1 MMSKISTQGI
11 QLLFMLLLARY
22 ISPSDFG
29 TIGVLTIFITISNVL
44 IDSGMSSSLI
54 KEKDITTDDCS
65 SLFTFNI
72 SVSILLYCIIYLCS
86 PFIEHYF
93 HIETLA
99 RVCKF
104 IAIPIIINAISIVPK
119 TLLVK
124 KLKFNVIFWVQFISM
139 LLSCVITAF
148 FVVAYEWKLDALI
161 LYYNLSAIFPSIGYI
176 LWMKYIPQFK
186 INKQSIHK
194 LFGFGI
200 FNTLSN
206 IVDTIYENILSI
218 FIGKYL
224 NVAQVGYYS
233 QAKRLEEVPSR
244 SITDLICGTSFP
256 LLCTNNEDTEWY
268 IRKITQIQH
277 VLYSIMI
284 PIMMLI
290 MIYAKDI
297 IRLVLGDNWIQA
309 GPYLILL
316 AFAGIWVIIENTNR
330 TFIKSLGRADIM
342 FWTSIIKR
350 TLGIIIIIL
359 ALLLSPAYLLYAYII
374 ASIIAAL
381 INAYALSKLIPYSL
395 MQQLKLWSQSLVP
408 ACVFYIVNIILY
420 NSINSYFVLLPLT
433 GIAIILYIAILPIF
447 GVTDIR
453 LLLRELLLMVKS
465 TKKC

>member
-1 MMSKISTQGI
+1 MMSKISTQVI
-11 QLLFMLLLARY
+11 QLFFMLLLARY
-22 ISPSDFG
+22 ISPADFG
-29 TIGVLTIFITISNVL
+29 TIGVLSIFITISNVL
-44 IDSGMSSSLI
+44 IDSGMSASLI

-72 SVSILLYCIIYLCS
+72 SVSVLLYCIIYICS
-86 PFIEHYF
+86 PLIEHYF

-99 RVCKF
+99 RVCKL

-124 KLKFNVIFWVQFISM
+124 RLKFNIIFWVQFISM
-139 LLSCVITAF
+139 LLSCVITAV
-148 FVVAYEWKLDALI
+148 FVVVYEWKLDALI
-161 LYYNLSAIFPSIGYI
+161 LYYNLSAIFPSVGYV
-176 LWMKYIPQFK
+176 LWMKYIPRFK
-186 INKQSIHK
+186 IKKQSIQK
-194 LFGFGI
+194 LFGFGF
-200 FNTLSN
+200 FNTMSN

-233 QAKRLEEVPSR
+233 QAKRLEEVPSK

-256 LLCTNNEDTEWY
+256 LLCTNNEDKDWY
-268 IRKITQIQH
+268 IRKIIQIQH

-297 IRLVLGDNWIQA
+297 IRLVLGENWAQA
-309 GPYLILL
+309 SPYLILL

-342 FWTSIIKR
+342 FWASIFKR
-350 TLGIIIIIL
+350 ALGIIIIIL

-374 ASIIAAL
+374 ASMIAAL
-381 INAYALSKLIPYSL
+381 INAYALSTLIPYPL
-395 MQQLKLWSQSLVP
+395 MQQLKLWLQSLVP
-408 ACVFYIVNIILY
+408 ACIFYIISIILY
-420 NSINSYFVLLPLT
+420 NSINSYCALIPLT
-433 GIAIILYIAILPIF
+433 GIAIILYIAMLPLF
-447 GVTDIR
+447 GITDIR
-453 LLLRELLLMVKS
+453 ELLKELLLMVTS
-465 TKKC
+465 AIKC